1 VQCAVLSLW
10 GVYVRN
16 REGFGTQIDRRM
28 RQAPL
33 PGSMIELGA
42 SLYPAIQRASVF
54 RQQKTSYTKA
64 LAVDAV

>member
-1 VQCAVLSLW
+1 MCCAEALRGCTFAPARDL
-10 GVYVRN
+10 GR
-16 REGFGTQIDRRM
+16 RIDRR

-42 SLYPAIQRASVF
+42 SLYPALQRASIF

-64 LAVDAV
+64 LAVDAM

>member
-1 VQCAVLSLW
+1 MCCAEALRGCTFASARDL
-10 GVYVRN
+10 GR
-16 REGFGTQIDRRM
+16 RIDRRM